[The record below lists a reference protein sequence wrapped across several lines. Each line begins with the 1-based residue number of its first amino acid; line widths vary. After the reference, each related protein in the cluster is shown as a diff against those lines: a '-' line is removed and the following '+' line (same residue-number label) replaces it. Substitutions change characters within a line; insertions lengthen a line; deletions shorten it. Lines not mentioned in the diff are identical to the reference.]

1 MNCIVRLLWKGLG
14 EPLGF
19 PRGHG
24 NQGSPRL
31 GFCAYLR
38 ITKCKSAR
46 SQGSS
51 RPNLLGNLIW
61 GGQICW
67 EISSR
72 GAHGSSTPFLR
83 GLQSPGGGSEHFWAP
98 SAALVLRCPL
108 AEPRGEVV
116 PAAESP
122 QTQSKL
128 EEVTLESWEVPKPRR
143 AVALQGGWLRFF
155 G

>member
-1 MNCIVRLLWKGLG
+1 MLISESPSANQLG
-14 EPLGF
+14 HKVP
-19 PRGHG
+19 P
-24 NQGSPRL
+24 
-31 GFCAYLR
+31 
-38 ITKCKSAR
+38 
-46 SQGSS
+46 
-51 RPNLLGNLIW
+51 
-61 GGQICW
+61 GQICW

-98 SAALVLRCPL
+98 SVALVLRCPL

-143 AVALQGGWLRFF
+143 AVALGGGWLRFF